1 MSLTDDI
8 SKFCKDLVLGDFE
21 EEPGNAAMI
30 VGGLISLI
38 PIADQVL
45 DVRDL
50 SGMIYRVSNKGAN
63 NCKTDDWVDLSLAAF
78 GCVPELGSLF
88 KTIVKPLWKRR
99 AALRGTMRG
108 EAFISAMLGKAKG
121 KAITFIKTLDW
132 AGNTQLAI
140 QQMDAALTACDQFL
154 AELEKSRWW
163 VPDSLEGLARDLRPG
178 LKSIRGP
185 LHTGIQQGIRALR
198 QFVTE
203 LVGEDG
209 YRVAQLAVAAAS
221 SSSSPASRKAGA
233 RGSNGPSRSSSQS
246 RQAPAARSDAPTQR
260 RSSPPAEQQQAKH
273 KQQRDTNR
281 QQVERGGG
289 PMTTATRV
297 TRASW
302 KAIGNRYKGLIG
314 EHMAHYY
321 HMKLHA
327 PEAWPH
333 GKVEGRH
340 KGAEWKG
347 PKRLVTEQNM
357 PATPTELIPEHL
369 VRVNQNGVDGVWS
382 MGNNVFHFVEAKA
395 SESAGALFGKAAE
408 SWRERVDG
416 KRSARIPPPAGLT
429 ERQYALWCMLSQ
441 PRKGLQ
447 MSLPWLRRSVSPT
460 MLRGNEEHR
469 FTYVFFAIPS
479 ASPPKGYAPGAGRA
493 LEKGVSPG
501 IIEHVAAS
509 AKIGAITLSGGDV
522 YDLALHDEHKP
533 THGLS
538 DRFSYHE
545 HDELNDIFERERKLV
560 GTRNRGRQTS
570 GTLSRRNSSTRR
582 NP

>member
-260 RSSPPAEQQQAKH
+260 RSSPPAEQQ
-273 KQQRDTNR
+273 
-281 QQVERGGG
+281 
-289 PMTTATRV
+289 
-297 TRASW
+297 
-302 KAIGNRYKGLIG
+302 
-314 EHMAHYY
+314 
-321 HMKLHA
+321 
-327 PEAWPH
+327 
-333 GKVEGRH
+333 
-340 KGAEWKG
+340 
-347 PKRLVTEQNM
+347 
-357 PATPTELIPEHL
+357 
-369 VRVNQNGVDGVWS
+369 
-382 MGNNVFHFVEAKA
+382 
-395 SESAGALFGKAAE
+395 
-408 SWRERVDG
+408 
-416 KRSARIPPPAGLT
+416 
-429 ERQYALWCMLSQ
+429 
-441 PRKGLQ
+441 
-447 MSLPWLRRSVSPT
+447 
-460 MLRGNEEHR
+460 
-469 FTYVFFAIPS
+469 
-479 ASPPKGYAPGAGRA
+479 
-493 LEKGVSPG
+493 
-501 IIEHVAAS
+501 
-509 AKIGAITLSGGDV
+509 
-522 YDLALHDEHKP
+522 
-533 THGLS
+533 
-538 DRFSYHE
+538 
-545 HDELNDIFERERKLV
+545 
-560 GTRNRGRQTS
+560 
-570 GTLSRRNSSTRR
+570 
-582 NP
+582 

>member
-50 SGMIYRVSNKGAN
+50 SGMIYRVSKKGAN
-63 NCKTDDWVDLSLAAF
+63 NCRTDDWVDLSLAAF

-99 AALRGTMRG
+99 AALRGTLRG

-203 LVGEDG
+203 LIGEDG

-233 RGSNGPSRSSSQS
+233 RGGSGPSRASSQS
-246 RQAPAARSDAPTQR
+246 RQAPAARRDTPTQR

-340 KGAEWKG
+340 PGADWVG
-347 PKRLVTEQNM
+347 SKRLVTELNKE
-357 PATPTELIPEHL
+357 ATPTELVPEHL
-369 VRVNQNGVDGVWS
+369 VRVNQSGVDGIWS
-382 MGNNVFHFVEAKA
+382 LGSNTFHFVEAKA
-395 SESAGALFGKAAE
+395 SESAGAMFGQAAE
-408 SWRERVDG
+408 SWRVRSDG
-416 KRSARIPPPAGLT
+416 KRAAKMVPPAGMT
-429 ERQYALWCMLSQ
+429 ERQLALWCMLSQ
-441 PRKGLQ
+441 PQKGLQ
-447 MSLPWLRRSVSPT
+447 MSITWLRNSVLEKMT
-460 MLRGNEEHR
+460 LGNENNR
-469 FTYVFFAIPS
+469 FVYAFFAIPS
-479 ASPPKGYAPGAGRA
+479 SSPAKNYAPRAGGT
-493 LEKGVSPG
+493 LKKGVADGVP
-501 IIEHVAAS
+501 EHVAAS
-509 AKIGAITLSGGDV
+509 AEVAAIALAGGDF
-522 YDLALHDEHKP
+522 YDLLVHNKHRA
-533 THGLS
+533 THGIS
-538 DRFSYHE
+538 DQFSYE
-545 HDELNDIFERERKLV
+545 EIDYVADLYENEKRK
-560 GTRNRGRQTS
+560 RGRTQQPKHDQKPPRS
-570 GTLSRRNSSTRR
+570 PRRGK
-582 NP
+582 